1 MTAVCD
7 PVPGRAEA
15 AAERFNIPRAFE
27 SYEDLLDSKSVDAV
41 TIASPIGL
49 HYEQGKM
56 AIDAGVHIH
65 FNKSMTT
72 TVEEADDLIKSA
84 QQHGLKLVASPGE
97 MLRPLNRRIRELI
110 LEGAL
115 GKLAWAVT
123 GAAFGRY
130 HEQESI
136 RWGEDILSNINPA
149 WYFRRRGGWTFV
161 RYDGLRSS
169 CPDRCPGTS
178 PTSNR
183 LLWCAD

>member
-1 MTAVCD
+1 MHDRVQMTAVCD

-97 MLRPLNRRIRELI
+97 MLRPLNRRI
-110 LEGAL
+110 
-115 GKLAWAVT
+115 
-123 GAAFGRY
+123 
-130 HEQESI
+130 
-136 RWGEDILSNINPA
+136 
-149 WYFRRRGGWTFV
+149 
-161 RYDGLRSS
+161 
-169 CPDRCPGTS
+169 
-178 PTSNR
+178 
-183 LLWCAD
+183 